1 MNHPSP
7 LRHDSDAKLPAA
19 AYLRYESRADGWS
32 GGRQAAFLSHLADN
46 GLVEDAA
53 RSVGMSVGGGYS
65 LRRTARGYAFNLG
78 WEAALII
85 ARRVVSDRLMT
96 AAIKGE
102 EARWVR
108 EEGVTTYT
116 RQNSKLSLA
125 LLDRVNPATTL
136 AEVMAVATRFD
147 WFLQLIDKGART
159 EDYWDLFFEDALPHS
174 EMEARARV
182 RASLLLSEESAGF
195 EESEEEDDAPI
206 EYKSMDGPLETHPET
221 NSLVHRSPEPVE
233 PKATGGERRPSVI
246 AQTYGRA
253 STGSAL
259 RLIQGRVA
267 SILSSANSAPLRE
280 AIFSS
285 RKGAEDAEI
294 FDATLLLSESPL
306 GEVPAGP
313 QLTKLSVQRL
323 PQPTGYGTCI
333 IGRRR
338 GRATCG
344 DAVSM
349 PFFRPAGVMLA
360 LATGLSVPAALT
372 AAPPAPAA
380 PPPLVCAAI
389 APLPADL
396 AAIAKAKPGIE
407 RETVNTSIKG
417 PLLGGTLGCVETL
430 DASGNKIAVM
440 RSEEFTLQGVK
451 GRIVYNEGSVSI
463 ALDPSRLP
471 RRKLS
476 SIGAADFHCSWP
488 NIGTNSARCEVGI
501 DADANMRMIGLAADE
516 GKVAGLEVYPA
527 LFKTGNDAMDA
538 DKPVRLYNAAG
549 TAMEQRW
556 NKGNMVFIQYLS
568 SMMFEGPQFL
578 SIINGLK
585 RDEFLSVEAYER
597 GKDKPSI
604 RRAEASVV
612 FGNLNTALALA
623 EALRKK

>member
-1 MNHPSP
+1 MNHHSP
-7 LRHDSDAKLPAA
+7 LRHDTDAKLPAA
-19 AYLRYESRADGWS
+19 AYLRYESRSDGWS
-32 GGRQAAFLSHLADN
+32 GGRQAAFLAHLADN
-46 GLVEDAA
+46 GVIDDAA
-53 RSVGMSVGGGYS
+53 QAVGMSVSGGYA
-65 LRRTARGYAFNLG
+65 LRRQARGFAFDLG
-78 WEAALII
+78 WQAALIL
-85 ARRVVSDRLMT
+85 ARRILSDRLMT
-96 AAIKGE
+96 AAIRGE

-108 EEGVTTYT
+108 EDGVTTYT
-116 RQNSKLSLA
+116 RQNTRLSMA
-125 LLDRVNPATTL
+125 LLDRVNPANAAPEVL
-136 AEVMAVATRFD
+136 AVVVRFD
-147 WFLQLIDKGART
+147 CYLQMLDEGLSGQ
-159 EDYWDLFFEDALPHS
+159 ELWEMFFEEALPAS
-174 EMEARARV
+174 DRETRARV
-182 RASLLLSEESAGF
+182 CHSLLLSEDSEGF
-195 EESEEEDDAPI
+195 DEEEDEGDEGPI
-206 EYKSMDGPLETHPET
+206 EYKSMEGPPMPD
-221 NSLVHRSPEPVE
+221 SP
-233 PKATGGERRPSVI
+233 
-246 AQTYGRA
+246 
-253 STGSAL
+253 L
-259 RLIQGRVA
+259 
-267 SILSSANSAPLRE
+267 
-280 AIFSS
+280 
-285 RKGAEDAEI
+285 
-294 FDATLLLSESPL
+294 PL
-306 GEVPAGP
+306 GEFMQAWDPGLDPGELAGVGEGLRHVDSTHPLTQLRLTADGGKSAQPSPKRRGAGSPLDHPA
-313 QLTKLSVQRL
+313 QRL
-323 PQPTGYGTCI
+323 PQPAGYVTCTT
-333 IGRRR
+333 GRRR

-344 DAVSM
+344 DVVSM

-360 LATGLSVPAALT
+360 ITTGLCVPAALS
-372 AAPPAPAA
+372 AAPAA
-380 PPPLVCAAI
+380 PAPLVCAAI

-430 DASGNKIAVM
+430 DASGSKIAVM

-463 ALDPSRLP
+463 TLDPSRLP

-476 SIGAADFHCSWP
+476 SIGAGDFHCSWP
-488 NIGTNSARCEVGI
+488 TIGTNSARCEVGI

-516 GKVAGLEVYPA
+516 GKVAGLEVHPA

-585 RDEFLSVEAYER
+585 RDEFLTVEAYER
-597 GKDKPSI
+597 GKDKPSV